1 MIEQRNMWVV
11 ESNLEI
17 QPIVAIYDLDKNE
30 VVAYRY
36 ASKEYF
42 GGFNNDPKRYK
53 RERYFNTE
61 GEAVDY
67 RNERVAYLKEMMP
80 KVKEFARDMSCIS
93 NDNEF
98 LPHKNNDYGWPDDDD
113 NGGGYYQDY
122 RNQLYR
128 CDLIL
133 TAWRTG
139 MLNLNAE
146 TVRISDVK
154 RIEWNEHRW
163 KDEDDYTDSFKT
175 ATLHLADGRTI
186 TTRKGFEYLAV
197 ENIFGENFS
206 GRVYVKHG
214 RPKFLEEDN
223 DE

>member
-1 MIEQRNMWVV
+1 MIELRNMWIV
-11 ESNLEI
+11 EINLEI

-36 ASKEYF
+36 ASKKDF
-42 GGFNNDPKRYK
+42 GGFNYDPKRHK

-67 RNERVAYLKEMMP
+67 RNEKVAYLKEMMP
-80 KVKEFARDMSCIS
+80 KVKEFACDMSCID
-93 NDNEF
+93 NDSEF
-98 LPHKNNDYGWPDDDD
+98 LPHKNADYGWPDNDD
-113 NGGGYYQDY
+113 NKYGYYEDY
-122 RNQLYR
+122 TNQLNR
-128 CDLIL
+128 CRLIL
-133 TAWRTG
+133 SAWRTG

-163 KDEDDYTDSFKT
+163 KGEDDYTNSFKT

-186 TTRKGFEYLAV
+186 TTHKKFEHAAV
-197 ENIFGENFS
+197 EDIFGGNFS
-206 GRVYVKHG
+206 GRIYVKEG
-214 RPKFLEEDN
+214 RPLNYEDN